1 MNIVIEEKPFVHSI
15 VDNFLSAD
23 DFAFLLE
30 YVKSRVDTE
39 SRPLFLDGSNHYTEI
54 FMNKEQS
61 DLSRRLWKYCDIILD
76 EIFDKVNVENKQ
88 YDKDTVTQ
96 NIELYNWG
104 DDSYKDIHVDEFE
117 KIISSTLYIYPEEQM
132 GTVLYGHE
140 LPSGDEIADVPFP
153 VEWKQNRLMS
163 FVSGGRTYHSVDK
176 IKGQPRVTINFNSKY
191 GELLDE

>member
-1 MNIVIEEKPFVHSI
+1 MNTTIIKEPFVHSLN
-15 VDNFLSAD
+15 DDFLSKE
-23 DFAFLLE
+23 DFDFLLE
-30 YVKSRVDTE
+30 YVKSR
-39 SRPLFLDGSNHYTEI
+39 PLFLAGSNHHTEI

-61 DLSRRLWKYCDIILD
+61 DLSRRMWKYCDIILD

-88 YDKDTVTQ
+88 YDKDKVIQ
-96 NIELYNWG
+96 GIELYNWG

-117 KIISSTLYIYPEEQM
+117 KIVSSTLYIYPEEQM

-163 FVSGGRTYHSVDK
+163 FASGGRTYHSVDK

-191 GELLDE
+191 EAGNNNDKF